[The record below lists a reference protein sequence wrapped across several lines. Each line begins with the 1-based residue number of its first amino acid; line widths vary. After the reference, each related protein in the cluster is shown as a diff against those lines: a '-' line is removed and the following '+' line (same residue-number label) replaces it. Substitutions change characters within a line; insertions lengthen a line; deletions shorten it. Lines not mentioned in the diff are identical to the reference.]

1 MENLEGKKVTKLP
14 YRKSIRLKNYD
25 SSSNGYY
32 FVTICTQN
40 REKLF
45 GEIVGA
51 TLCGRPNNPDKLIV
65 KWLLELENKFKGVKI
80 DEYIVMPNHIHFI
93 IKRTGDHTGSTG
105 DHTGSTGA
113 HTGSP
118 LLRDIIGWFKTMTT
132 NEYIAGV
139 KDGRFMP
146 FKGRLWQRNYYEH
159 IIRNYDD
166 YINIADYIQNN
177 PLKWEEDKLY
187 ITEENNGSKK
197 KERG

>member
-14 YRKSIRLKNYD
+14 CRKSIRLKNFDY
-25 SSSNGYY
+25 SVNGYY

-93 IKRTGDHTGSTG
+93 IERTGDHTGSTG
-105 DHTGSTGA
+105 DHI
-113 HTGSP
+113 GSP
-118 LLRDIIGWFKTMTT
+118 LRDIIGWFKTMTT

-166 YINIADYIQNN
+166 YINIAEYIQNN

-187 ITEENNGSKK
+187 VTEENNGSKK

>member
-1 MENLEGKKVTKLP
+1 MENLEEKKVTKP
-14 YRKSIRLKNYD
+14 PCRKSIRLKNYD
-25 SSSNGYY
+25 YSSNGYY

-51 TLCGRPNNPDKLIV
+51 TLRGRPNNPDKIIV
-65 KWLLELENKFKGVKI
+65 KWLLESENKFKDIKI

-105 DHTGSTGA
+105 DHIGSTGD

-118 LLRDIIGWFKTMTT
+118 LLRDIIGWFKTMST

-166 YINIADYIQNN
+166 YINIAEYIQNN

-187 ITEENNGSKK
+187 VTEVK
-197 KERG
+197 